1 MGLLT
6 DAARMNALIAV
17 GGEAVTV
24 DGATVTA
31 VVRQQYVETNGIEG
45 QRTTALCRTSD
56 VSGADH
62 GDAVAVGS
70 TSYTIQAIEPRDDG
84 LTLLVLEES

>member
-1 MGLLT
+1 MFSAAELLGYLA
-6 DAARMNALIAV
+6 DFGRS
-17 GGEAVTV
+17 VTV